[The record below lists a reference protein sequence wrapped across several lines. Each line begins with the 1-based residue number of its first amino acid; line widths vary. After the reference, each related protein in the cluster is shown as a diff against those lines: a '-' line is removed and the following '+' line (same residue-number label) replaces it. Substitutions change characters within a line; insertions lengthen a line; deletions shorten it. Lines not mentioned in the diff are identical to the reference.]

1 VTLDFY
7 RFIAALG
14 VLFYHFLRMYGEDEH
29 GIFQEYTKNFYL
41 FVDFFFILSGF
52 VITYTYYH
60 RVSTGDEILSFLRK
74 RLARIY
80 PLHVA
85 TLALYVLFAAGF
97 ALGFYAVDRPQR
109 YELMAVPQ
117 NLLMVH
123 AWGTTKDLTF
133 NYPSWSIS
141 AEWFM
146 YLLFPVIA
154 LLCRRA
160 RAWGLFVV
168 AAGCVLVLE
177 VITRRHL
184 VASSAWTGMSFDF
197 GALRAIP
204 TFIVGV
210 MIGRWI
216 EQRRAAFRAGS
227 WVGLGFF
234 VLSIILMMGNAS
246 AYLVL
251 ASFALTV
258 AITAVG
264 DLGGP
269 PAIMTWPAARALGDA
284 SYSIYM
290 LHPLFGTVFLA
301 LLWKR
306 SVARLDVPLPVYCL
320 IVAGLVCSA
329 SILSYIYF
337 ERPARLYF
345 SGRKGN
351 DGGGKVF
358 SQEEGQAVRA
368 AIE

>member
-7 RFIAALG
+7 RFVAALG
-14 VLFYHFLRMYGEDEH
+14 VLFYHFLRMYGEDAH
-29 GIFQEYTKNFYL
+29 GVFQEYTKNFYL

-60 RVSTGDEILSFLRK
+60 RVSTGDEIVAFLRK

-80 PLHVA
+80 PLHVV

-97 ALGFYAVDRPQR
+97 SLGLYAVDRPQR
-109 YELMAVPQ
+109 YDLLAVPQ
-117 NLLMVH
+117 NLLMIH

-160 RAWGLFVV
+160 RAWGLLVV

-184 VASSAWTGMSFDF
+184 IASSAWTGMSFDF

-204 TFIVGV
+204 TFTVGV

-216 EQRRAAFRAGS
+216 EQRPAGFRAGS
-227 WVGLGFF
+227 WVGLVFF
-234 VLSIILMMGNAS
+234 VLSIILMMGDAS
-246 AYLVL
+246 VYLVL

-258 AITAVG
+258 AVTAVG

-306 SVARLDVPLPVYCL
+306 GVARLDVSLPVYCL

-329 SILSYIYF
+329 SVLSYIYF

-345 SGRKGN
+345 SGRKITEGAS
-351 DGGGKVF
+351 KVF
-358 SQEEGQAVRA
+358 SQGDGQAVRG